1 MTSIA
6 QPPAAEAGEGRSLA
20 PWLLALAWGI
30 LSFVGFVATVSVLV
44 WPLGQLQSIGVLSHP
59 ESLGVWA
66 FSWVIGSGLIA
77 HAAARV
83 VFGRW
88 LDVSPAA
95 WLLLVV
101 GAMVC
106 AASEVILAQW
116 LIAKFGQSDSE
127 LVGPMWYLFGFV
139 AGVAVAGFG
148 VQVAPRGALWPPLA
162 AVLGG
167 VLIGVSIILSNIPGL
182 SDGLGPNS
190 GPLAVVTVAA
200 AVYLGGVGIVSLAR
214 LRRT

>member
-1 MTSIA
+1 VETQSSAPVPIA
-6 QPPAAEAGEGRSLA
+6 EGRSLST
-20 PWLLALAWGI
+20 WMLALAWGI
-30 LSFVGFVATVSVLV
+30 LSFLGFVATFSALV
-44 WPLGQLQSIGVLSHP
+44 WPIGQLQQVGLLTHP
-59 ESLGVWA
+59 SSLGVWA
-66 FSWVIGSGLIA
+66 ISWVLSSGVVAL
-77 HAAARV
+77 AAARL

-95 WLLLVV
+95 WLILIV
-101 GAMVC
+101 GAIVSAVM
-106 AASEVILAQW
+106 EVILAQW
-116 LIAKFGQSDSE
+116 LIAKFGMSDSE

-182 SDGLGPNS
+182 SNGLGPNS

-200 AVYLGGVGIVSLAR
+200 AVYLGGVGIVSLAG